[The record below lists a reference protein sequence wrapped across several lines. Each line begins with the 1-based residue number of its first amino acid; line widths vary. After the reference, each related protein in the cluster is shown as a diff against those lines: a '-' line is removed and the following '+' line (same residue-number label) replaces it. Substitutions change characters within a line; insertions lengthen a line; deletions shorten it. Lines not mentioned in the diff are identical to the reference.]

1 MTTAERESI
10 ISRLT
15 PAGLRYFQEFETK
28 PWVVMNALGMLCIPR
43 GTEWL
48 FSFNTKEDAFRDI
61 EAANQN
67 WSLRSNRTR
76 LSEWEW
82 EMKLLP
88 RKEGDAP
95 VIYRVLSVTKSNQEQ
110 IENIA
115 LDFMANLPFCV
126 RPESE

>member
-1 MTTAERESI
+1 MTTDERESI
-10 ISRLT
+10 INRLT
-15 PAGLRYFQEFETK
+15 PTGLRYLQEFETK
-28 PWVVMNALGMLCIPR
+28 PWVVMNSLGTLCIPH

-48 FSFNTKEDAFRDI
+48 FSFNTKEDAFRDV

-67 WSLRSNRTR
+67 WSLRSNRTQ
-76 LSEWEW
+76 LSRGEWEL
-82 EMKLLP
+82 KLLP
-88 RKEGDAP
+88 RYEGDAS
-95 VIYRVLSVTKSNQEQ
+95 VTYRILAVTKSNQEQ